1 MLKDYAYAKINLAL
15 EVLDEIED
23 GYHIVN
29 NLMVPIDLKDE
40 ITVEKDKEIVID
52 DDPFKGHNLIE
63 KAAKAFFEYTGI
75 KGGCRFTVKKNIP
88 EAAGLAG
95 GSSDCACAIRLLD
108 KLYNTNLDLFELKKI
123 AESLGSDVPFF
134 IESKLALCKHRG
146 ERVFPYNINYK
157 KYRILLIKP
166 SSGLETKEVYKRYK
180 YTSKKREESINSIID
195 GLENDDV
202 SKIKKFIFNDLGR
215 TAATLNKELKTIFN
229 ALRDNDI
236 RVFISGS
243 GPTMYLFDPSDEE
256 IDKVGNILNNVNIN
270 NIFILETKI
279 A

>member
-29 NLMVPIDLKDE
+29 NLMVPINLRDE
-40 ITVEKDKEIVID
+40 LTVEKDKEIIIV

-63 KAAKAFFEYTGI
+63 KAAKTFFEYTGI
-75 KGGCRFTVKKNIP
+75 RGGCRFTVKKNIP

-108 KLYNTNLDLFELKKI
+108 KLYNTNLEMFELKKI
-123 AESLGSDVPFF
+123 AESLGSDVPFI

-146 ERVFPYNINYK
+146 ERVFPYNIQYK
-157 KYRILLIKP
+157 KYKLLLIKP
-166 SSGLETKEVYKRYK
+166 STGLETKLVYKKYK
-180 YTSKKREESINSIID
+180 YTKKNREDSINGIID
-195 GLENDDV
+195 GLVKDDV
-202 SKIKKFIFNDLGR
+202 KKIKTHIFNDLGR

-229 ALRDNDI
+229 ALRDNNI

-243 GPTMYLFDPSDEE
+243 GPTMFVFDPTIEE
-256 IDKVGNILNNVNIN
+256 INKVGKVLNNIDAH
-270 NIFILETKI
+270 NIFILETNI
-279 A
+279 I

>member
-1 MLKDYAYAKINLAL
+1 MFKDYAYAKINLAL

-29 NLMVPIDLKDE
+29 NLMVPINLKDE
-40 ITVEKDKEIVID
+40 ITIEKDKEIIIV

-95 GSSDCACAIRLLD
+95 GSSDCACAIRLLN
-108 KLYNTNLDLFELKKI
+108 KLYNTNLELYELKKI
-123 AESLGSDVPFF
+123 AENIGSDVPFF
-134 IESKLALCKHRG
+134 IETKLALCKHRG
-146 ERVFPYNINYK
+146 ERVFPYNVKYKNYK
-157 KYRILLIKP
+157 VLLIKP
-166 SSGLETKEVYKRYK
+166 ETGLSTKEVYKKYK
-180 YTSKKREESINSIID
+180 YTKKNREESINNIID
-195 GLENDDV
+195 GLVNDDV
-202 SKIKKFIFNDLGR
+202 NKIRKYIFNDLGR

-229 ALRDNDI
+229 TLRDNDI

-243 GPTMYLFDPSDEE
+243 GPTMFLFAPTNEE
-256 IDKVGNILNNVNIN
+256 IEKIGKVLNTIDTQ
-270 NIFILETKI
+270 NIFVLETNI
-279 A
+279 I

>member
-1 MLKDYAYAKINLAL
+1 MFKDYAYAKINLAL

-40 ITVEKDKEIVID
+40 ITIEKDKEIIIV

-95 GSSDCACAIRLLD
+95 GSSDCACAIRLLN
-108 KLYNTNLDLFELKKI
+108 KLYSTNLELYELKKI
-123 AESLGSDVPFF
+123 AENIGSDVPFF
-134 IESKLALCKHRG
+134 IETKLALCKHRG
-146 ERVFPYNINYK
+146 ERVFPYNVKYKNYK
-157 KYRILLIKP
+157 VLLIKP
-166 SSGLETKEVYKRYK
+166 ETGLSTKEVYKKYK
-180 YTSKKREESINSIID
+180 YTKKNREESINNIID
-195 GLENDDV
+195 GLVNDDV
-202 SKIKKFIFNDLGR
+202 NKIRKYIFNDLGR

-229 ALRDNDI
+229 TLRDNDI

-243 GPTMYLFDPSDEE
+243 GPTMFLFAPTNEE
-256 IDKVGNILNNVNIN
+256 IEKIGKVLNTIDTQ
-270 NIFILETKI
+270 NIFVLETNI
-279 A
+279 I